1 MDDLHGTHIKGYQL
15 IERIGSGG
23 FGAVYRAK
31 QSTIGREV
39 AVKIILPGFANNPDF
54 IRRFETEA
62 YLVARLE
69 HPHITPLHDYWRD
82 PQGAYLVMRYL
93 RGGSVRDAL
102 ADGPYE
108 LEALSYLLDQIASA
122 LDFAHRGGVIHRDIK
137 PGNILLDEDANAYL
151 ADFGIAKDLSRVQD
165 GLTAK
170 DALVGSLDYIS
181 PEQAR
186 SEPVTPR
193 TDIYSLG
200 VTLYEMIT
208 GEHPFKEVSSA
219 ERLYKHIN
227 DLLPEISGLPDGL
240 QDTINKIIQQATAKD
255 PAQRYPDVLALAVA
269 FREGVG
275 RGTTNGV
282 SSVVEQLTLREQE
295 ILSLIARGMSNREVA
310 DHLVITIGTV
320 KWHLNQL
327 YKKLGVRGRV
337 QAIVRARELDLIV
350 TGDSRVVPQIVGS
363 EASRS
368 VLLPEPENPYKGLH
382 AFQMADAPDFFGREA
397 LVEKLVADM
406 QAKTPNQRFLAVV
419 GPSGSGKS
427 SLVRAGLIPAL
438 WRGALPGSE
447 KWFVVDMI
455 PGTHPLDK
463 LEVALMRVAANQA
476 NNLHEQLARDAR
488 GLLRV
493 ADLILP
499 GDDSELL
506 VVVDQ
511 FEEVFTLV
519 EDEASRQHFL
529 DLIGEV
535 VSDPHSRVR
544 VVVTLRADYY
554 DRPLN
559 YPAFGELVR
568 SRLETVL
575 PLSAQGLE
583 RAVRGPAE
591 RVGVT
596 FEQGLV
602 EQIVSE
608 MTYQAGAL
616 PLLQYA
622 LTELFDRRSG
632 RLLTREAY
640 QAIGG
645 AVGALANRADD
656 IYTGLSEPGQGL
668 AEQMFM
674 RLVTLGEGA
683 EDTRRRIPQA
693 ELLDLS
699 ADRDLMEEII
709 EQFADF
715 RLLSL
720 DHDPETRQPTVEVAH
735 EAILRDWE
743 RLRAW
748 INAARDDLRLHG
760 QLTGLV
766 SDWQSAG
773 QDPSYLLHGARL
785 VQFESWAAET
795 SLVLTPREKGY
806 IAASIQAR
814 AARDTAERS
823 RQERETAQ
831 ERRSRRLLRTLVAV
845 LAVMFIGAVAF
856 SLFALDRENRAEA
869 ALRVAERE
877 AAVNR
882 SLVLANEA
890 LDTRQ
895 RGQSDLALLIALESV
910 KIDDPPQNAIR
921 ALSEITRSIGS
932 RAMLH
937 GHVHSVHELALSADN
952 RLLASG
958 SCATLVEA
966 VCQRGEVI
974 LWDAAT
980 YAERL
985 RLDVQ
990 EAGWITG
997 LAFSPDST
1005 YMATSS
1011 ESGAVWLWDA
1021 ATGAPIRRMESGPEV
1036 VYALSY
1042 HPTAHHIAIAGGD
1055 GRIYLWDAE
1064 AGEVLQ
1070 TFEGHE
1076 GAVHA
1081 VAFDATGEQML
1092 SGSADTLVHLW
1103 DVATGEILQTYQP
1116 PTPVASPVQHVG
1128 FDAANDWVVAASTE
1142 RNVWRKDDAEHIY
1155 TSGNT
1160 LRTHGLAIADDGRTY
1175 EGVGRFVREE
1185 HPNQGGK
1192 TITSRL
1198 LYDHNTIMRSVVLS
1212 VDNRLLATGDDA
1224 GVVRLWNPNAQ
1235 RAQRLNVDV
1244 GWASRLK
1251 LSHDETLLLVGNL
1264 SNTIGQVQIFDVSTG
1279 ALLHTLTHD
1288 FPIAWAMS
1296 LHPDGR
1302 RVAIAS
1308 INFFQNDVDSDLKLW
1323 DIDTGELLQTYEGL
1337 NVRIS
1342 SISFSPDGRYL
1353 ISGAQSFAGMGELLL
1368 WDVETGELL
1377 LRFNQTGDIGQ
1388 ALFTPDG
1395 QHIVTSAYFGR
1406 YVGVWDVNT
1415 GELLR
1420 RRDFDT
1426 HVEFSQLNP
1435 TGDALLVGL
1444 EDGRLLEV
1452 DIQTLETRRSFDGHT
1467 GTVWD
1472 IVFSGD
1478 GDLMASGQP
1487 DGIAILWDYTTG
1499 RELDRITHEGGFQT
1513 NLAFGPDDKTLF
1525 TSAYNTDVIEW
1536 YISNQTLDDL
1546 LAWTQANRYIR
1557 ELTCTE
1563 RETYRIE
1570 PYCQD

>member
-845 LAVMFIGAVAF
+845 LAVAAVGAMLF
-856 SLFALDRENRAEA
+856 SLFALDREQTAQAARDEADIARQSEQAARVEAEDSLRRTTAQRLGLDAA
-869 ALRVAERE
+869 ALALSGGE
-877 AAVNR
+877 A
-882 SLVLANEA
+882 
-890 LDTRQ
+890 D
-895 RGQSDLALLIALESV
+895 LIALLTVRSLNTEYTPQGDFALQQALQQPFPTAVLDTGLESGGV
-910 KIDDPPQNAIR
+910 K
-921 ALSEITRSIGS
+921 
-932 RAMLH
+932 
-937 GHVHSVHELALSADN
+937 LALSPDGSLLAGAAGVARTADFDN
-952 RLLASG
+952 GIMVWDLATQTRIAAFGAAEEVVAFLPDGERLAGIDRLGNLNVYNARTGELLYALSDLQGFAMDLAVLPLQNALVLGGLDGSLMLLDMTTWETTAHIQPHKSWVHLGVSMDGRRLLTGG
-958 SCATLVEA
+958 SVFETY
-966 VCQRGEVI
+966 
-974 LWDAAT
+974 LWDT
-980 YAERL
+980 ETMERL
-985 RLDVQ
+985 AAYDH
-990 EAGWITG
+990 EKMY
-997 LAFSPDST
+997 AFSPAMSADGRRFITGSGT
-1005 YMATSS
+1005 GMVFIWDVDHPDAPLYRFQGHYAGMQQNSMSPDGRFAVTSS
-1011 ESGAVWLWDA
+1011 NDTRVRFWDLE
-1021 ATGAPIRRMESGPEV
+1021 TGQ
-1036 VYALSY
+1036 
-1042 HPTAHHIAIAGGD
+1042 
-1055 GRIYLWDAE
+1055 E
-1064 AGEVLQ
+1064 ARPP
-1070 TFEGHE
+1070 
-1076 GAVHA
+1076 
-1081 VAFDATGEQML
+1081 
-1092 SGSADTLVHLW
+1092 LVHPNTVLSVLFSP
-1103 DVATGEILQTYQP
+1103 DGQT
-1116 PTPVASPVQHVG
+1116 
-1128 FDAANDWVVAASTE
+1128 
-1142 RNVWRKDDAEHIY
+1142 IY
-1155 TSGNT
+1155 TSG
-1160 LRTHGLAIADDGRTY
+1160 ADRY
-1175 EGVGRFVREE
+1175 
-1185 HPNQGGK
+1185 
-1192 TITSRL
+1192 I
-1198 LYDHNTIMRSVVLS
+1198 
-1212 VDNRLLATGDDA
+1212 
-1224 GVVRLWNPNAQ
+1224 RLWNAEFQPPVMAFDTILTLHPNAFSADGTHLAMIQ
-1235 RAQRLNVDV
+1235 EDMLSIVDLETREARSISDGVLKFGLAYTQDGGSVLVGANGYFGDEPGAQGEVFMYDANTLELTGQYERMPYSVVDIDV
-1244 GWASRLK
+1244 SDDGQYVAAIGMDPNGTVMMWDAETQETVLS
-1251 LSHDETLLLVGNL
+1251 LSHGGASLSLDISPDSRYLLAGNWGGVAAMYDAA
-1264 SNTIGQVQIFDVSTG
+1264 NGEEVWREEMGWGQSDVQFS
-1279 ALLHTLTHD
+1279 
-1288 FPIAWAMS
+1288 
-1296 LHPDGR
+1296 PDGSTF
-1302 RVAIAS
+1302 VASGGGPVLRI
-1308 INFFQNDVDSDLKLW
+1308 W
-1323 DIDTGELLQTYEGL
+1323 DTETRTQIGEITGHVKG
-1337 NVRIS
+1337 IS
-1342 SISFSPDGRYL
+1342 SLSFSPDGTLLMTGSEDGTARIWDLSTGEEVRRFYSEFINHVL
-1353 ISGAQSFAGMGELLL
+1353 IS
-1368 WDVETGELL
+1368 
-1377 LRFNQTGDIGQ
+1377 
-1388 ALFTPDG
+1388 PDG
-1395 QHIVTSAYFGR
+1395 QRVLVDDNIRVRLWNLDIHDDITYLCRQVTRDFTPAERQFYEIGDEVPTCPS
-1406 YVGVWDVNT
+1406 T
-1415 GELLR
+1415 GE
-1420 RRDFDT
+1420 
-1426 HVEFSQLNP
+1426 
-1435 TGDALLVGL
+1435 
-1444 EDGRLLEV
+1444 
-1452 DIQTLETRRSFDGHT
+1452 
-1467 GTVWD
+1467 
-1472 IVFSGD
+1472 
-1478 GDLMASGQP
+1478 
-1487 DGIAILWDYTTG
+1487 
-1499 RELDRITHEGGFQT
+1499 
-1513 NLAFGPDDKTLF
+1513 
-1525 TSAYNTDVIEW
+1525 
-1536 YISNQTLDDL
+1536 
-1546 LAWTQANRYIR
+1546 
-1557 ELTCTE
+1557 
-1563 RETYRIE
+1563 
-1570 PYCQD
+1570 